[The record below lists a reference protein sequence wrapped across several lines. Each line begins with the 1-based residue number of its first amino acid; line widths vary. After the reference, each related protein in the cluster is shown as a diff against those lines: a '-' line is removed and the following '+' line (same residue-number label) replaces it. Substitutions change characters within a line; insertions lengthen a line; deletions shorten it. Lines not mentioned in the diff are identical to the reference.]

1 MTYLP
6 HIEKASSAAR
16 NVSEP
21 LANALEQIG
30 TLRGLFLGNC
40 GGSQVAIE
48 SAKRHAVRA
57 RYWLNTAI
65 EELDAAE
72 AGMPDPVKRP
82 EFELTPAGYQALG
95 EAEGESARVI
105 GFPSGQ
111 RRTAPLDHDPGPSAA

>member
-6 HIEKASSAAR
+6 HIEKASSASR

-30 TLRGLFLGNC
+30 TLRGLFLGNG

-57 RYWLNTAI
+57 RYWLNTVI

-82 EFELTPAGYQALG
+82 EIELTPARYQALG
-95 EAEGESARVI
+95 EAEAESARLI
-105 GFPSGQ
+105 DFPARQ
-111 RRTAPLDHDPGPSAA
+111 RRTAPVDHDPGPSAA

>member
-30 TLRGLFLGNC
+30 TLRGLFLGNG

-48 SAKRHAVRA
+48 SAMRHAVRA
-57 RYWLNTAI
+57 RYWLNTVI
-65 EELDAAE
+65 EELDATE
-72 AGMPDPVKRP
+72 AGMPEPVKRT

-95 EAEGESARVI
+95 EAEAKSASVI
-105 GFPSGQ
+105 GFPARQ
-111 RRTAPLDHDPGPSAA
+111 RRSAPVDHDPGPSAA